1 MWWCFGVGEI
11 NPCSTKVTAL
21 IRSTEIF
28 IMGLWYRAV
37 RLFFRAHGAMEYF
50 SFGILVLL
58 RQLLLKFAALC
69 GQTGDNPSHYRNRRA
84 CTHACDVGTGCK
96 YWTGGVMYILV
107 WCVILDRCVEL
118 DWCVVCTGLVCCM
131 YWTGVLYVLDWCVVC
146 TGLVCCMYWTGVLY
160 VLDWCVACT
169 GLVCFC
175 TYMASYIPCGLL
187 QN

>member
-1 MWWCFGVGEI
+1 
-11 NPCSTKVTAL
+11 
-21 IRSTEIF
+21 
-28 IMGLWYRAV
+28 
-37 RLFFRAHGAMEYF
+37 MEYF

-160 VLDWCVACT
+160 VLDWCVVCT
-169 GLVCFC
+169 GLVCCMYWTGMFL
-175 TYMASYIPCGLL
+175 YIHGFIYSLWLASELVGVGGEGRSHLKF
-187 QN
+187 